1 MGRKRNVLQSTER
14 HNSRNY
20 KRRLRNLF
28 IEIIFILVLTFVAIK
43 FVNKDNQM
51 PKVSGL
57 TEEEQKQI
65 INNEMKANEQDAK
78 VQTVEK
84 EIKLPENN
92 MHEIK
97 ITKAIIKYDA
107 KSNQTI
113 LKLDVKNYSDKTSS
127 LTFRIALIDYTEK
140 TLTETY
146 INVEHL
152 NGNAETRINTVLND
166 DLRNTEKIEILDE
179 K

>member
-20 KRRLRNLF
+20 KRRVRNLF
-28 IEIIFILVLTFVAIK
+28 IEIIFIVILIFVAIK
-43 FVNKDNQM
+43 FVNKDEQI

-65 INNEMKANEQDAK
+65 INDEMKTDENDAK
-78 VQTVEK
+78 VQSVEK
-84 EIKLPENN
+84 EIKVPSDNRQ
-92 MHEIK
+92 EIK
-97 ITKAIIKYDA
+97 ITKAIIKYDV
-107 KSNQTI
+107 KTNKTI
-113 LKLDVKNYSDKTSS
+113 LKLDIKNYTNKTTSS
-127 LTFRIALIDYTEK
+127 TFKIALIDYTEK
-140 TLTETY
+140 ILVETN
-146 INVEHL
+146 IDVDNL
-152 NGNAETRINTVLND
+152 NGNGETRVNAVFDD